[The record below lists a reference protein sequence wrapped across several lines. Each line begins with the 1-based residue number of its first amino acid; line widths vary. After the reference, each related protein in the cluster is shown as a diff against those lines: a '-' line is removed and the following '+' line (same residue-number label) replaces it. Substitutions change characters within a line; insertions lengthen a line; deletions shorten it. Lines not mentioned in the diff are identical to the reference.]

1 MRLRVFRGRPCDQRG
16 FALIAILSLAMLIT
30 AYLVVN
36 TLAGLGS
43 PTEREQRNMDALRK
57 AKAALIAYAASTEGW
72 QAFMGQAN
80 DQPGALPCPDILLDD
95 GIADCVGAGI
105 SATSSLVGRLP
116 WQTMGIEDLRDASGE
131 RLWYALSHDFRKL
144 QCSLPPAAPVNGC
157 TTVNSDTQGQL
168 TVTGTAPANNVVAIV
183 FAPGQALDLSPIG
196 GPVQNRPSNPAD
208 PVHNDPANY
217 LEGFDPVNFIFTTNA
232 TPSGTFNDR
241 VLVITQAEL
250 MAAVEPVV
258 AARIERDVKP
268 VLADYFGK
276 WGAYPFAAPLDIGGP
291 PPSDPGRPQSAYKGV
306 ANQKVGLLPLTTDP
320 NWYKWGSS
328 TVTTIVNGGTG
339 IYAGPGGATIT
350 SDPTNCTVGALQVV
364 CTVDYP
370 GDGNDRPMIKIQ
382 IFLQNK
388 DMALADLPGPFSSTD
403 WQNVTMTDS
412 GGNPLSML
420 IYGQWSNTLL
430 PTGAAFSAPTGVVT
444 YTGRLRP
451 ADSVGYRVTIT
462 VPIPAAN
469 YLPGLTGANMAWFI
483 SNQWYRQ
490 TYYAV
495 SPGWVPGAGGAC
507 NPLPG
512 TPSCLKVN
520 NLPPSYATAND
531 KRAILVLAGRALS
544 GTRPSSS
551 FADYLEGANLT
562 AATGTT
568 FTYEHRA
575 GTPTS
580 INDRVVVISP

>member
-1 MRLRVFRGRPCDQRG
+1 MKLRAFRGKPCDQRG
-16 FALIAILSLAMLIT
+16 FALIAILALALLIT
-30 AYLVVN
+30 AYLVTN

-43 PTEREQRNMDALRK
+43 PTEREQRNMDALTK

-72 QAFMGQAN
+72 QAFMGGPN
-80 DQPGALPCPDILLDD
+80 DQPGALTCPDLDD
-95 GIADCVGAGI
+95 DGDADCLFPHTV
-105 SATSSLVGRLP
+105 SRVGRLP
-116 WQTMGIEDLRDASGE
+116 WKTLGIDDIRDASGE
-131 RLWYALSHDFRKL
+131 RLWYALSASFRK
-144 QCSLPPAAPVNGC
+144 ATG
-157 TTVNSDTQGQL
+157 TTVINSDTQGQL

-196 GPVQNRPSNPAD
+196 GPVQNRPSNPAN
-208 PVHNDPANY
+208 PAHNDPANY
-217 LEGFDPVNFIFTTNA
+217 LEGYDLTDPVNYIFTTNA

-241 VLVITQAEL
+241 LVVITQAEL

-258 AARIERDVKP
+258 AARIERYVKP

-276 WGAYPFAAPLDIGGP
+276 WGSVAYPFAAPLDIGGP

-306 ANQKVGLLPLTTDP
+306 INQTVGLLPVTTDP
-320 NWYKWGSS
+320 NWYKWGSA
-328 TVTTIVNGGTG
+328 TVTTMVGGGTG
-339 IYAGPGGATIT
+339 IYAGGATIT
-350 SDPTNCTVGALQVV
+350 PDPTNCVVGPLQAV
-364 CTVDYP
+364 CTVNYP
-370 GDGNDRPMIKIQ
+370 SGPCCNNDRPKIKIQ

-388 DMALADLPGPFSSTD
+388 DLALADVPGPFTPND

-412 GGNPLSML
+412 GGNPLSLL
-420 IYGQWSNTLL
+420 IYGQWSNTLQ
-430 PTGAAFSAPTGVVT
+430 PTGATFSTQTGVVT

-451 ADSVGYRVTIT
+451 SDSVGNQVTIT
-462 VPIPAAN
+462 VPLPAAN
-469 YLPGLTGANMAWFI
+469 YLPGLTGPGIAWFI

-495 SPGWVPGAGGAC
+495 SPGWVPGAGGTC

-512 TPSCLKVN
+512 TPSCLTVN
-520 NLPPSYATAND
+520 KLPPSYATAND
-531 KRAILVLAGRALS
+531 KQAILVLAGRALQ
-544 GTRPSSS
+544 GTRPSSNP
-551 FADYLEGANLT
+551 ADYLEGANLT
-562 AATGTT
+562 AATGAT